1 VNAVAPSTVRLA
13 SFTRADFPRL
23 LAWAVSPEFL
33 MQWAGPLFRW
43 PLDEA
48 QLEAYLAPT
57 HLDPPPRI
65 IWRAEDLSGVPVGHL
80 ELNMID
86 RDHRSAVLA
95 RVLVE
100 PARRG
105 QGFGRAMIAPALD
118 VAFGDLRLHR
128 VELRVFDFNVSALRC
143 YDSLGFVRE
152 GVWRD
157 ASRVGGTY
165 WNIICCSLLENEWR
179 RRQTP

>member
-1 VNAVAPSTVRLA
+1 
-13 SFTRADFPRL
+13 
-23 LAWAVSPEFL
+23 

-80 ELNMID
+80 ELNIID

-179 RRQTP
+179 QRQTP

>member
-1 VNAVAPSTVRLA
+1 VNAAASSTVRLA

-57 HLDPPPRI
+57 RLDPPPRI

-80 ELNMID
+80 ELNIID

-105 QGFGRAMIAPALD
+105 QGLGRAMIAPALD
-118 VAFGDLRLHR
+118 VAFGDLRP
-128 VELRVFDFNVSALRC
+128 
-143 YDSLGFVRE
+143 
-152 GVWRD
+152 
-157 ASRVGGTY
+157 ASRRAASVRLQRFSTA
-165 WNIICCSLLENEWR
+165 LLRQPRLRAR
-179 RRQTP
+179 RRVA